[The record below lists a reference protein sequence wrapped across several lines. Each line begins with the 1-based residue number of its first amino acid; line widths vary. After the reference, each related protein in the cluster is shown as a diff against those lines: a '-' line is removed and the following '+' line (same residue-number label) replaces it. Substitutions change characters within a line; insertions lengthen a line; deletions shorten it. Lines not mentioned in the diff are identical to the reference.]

1 MRIVFRT
8 VSLWR
13 KPLQRMNPS
22 SHVESE
28 SPPLLSRRLAPLL
41 KHGFFRPLARPSAPV
56 YVDFIDRF
64 EARSNEDGQLSHQEA
79 LSLIRD
85 TLMLNPSAELDIDEG
100 GDTQDVRLKAGKLFN
115 KLLEAQ
121 WLHQRRV
128 SIDERWVTL
137 SPRVRP
143 LIRSLREVAQDDV
156 AELKDFAATIRS
168 ICETLL
174 AEGAL
179 DPHRWNPEELRQII
193 KEITDRVLHAGD
205 QMLALESL
213 VLKYEGQ
220 QRESKSAGETLDR
233 LLVEFHE
240 GDHMVCYDTLQ
251 KGGLLPKLK
260 QARLVVQDALSNPFL
275 KEHLAKAV
283 AAHKGL
289 EETAAYGDAEQIL
302 SRLDRELGGLP
313 SKQRIVDGRVAD
325 FSRLSAQRYRYQTE
339 IRGRR
344 PEQVKEYLQAAAE
357 KYAGFSFAELAREPG
372 MRLLSPEVEVYF
384 GRYSLARPRKA
395 KLPVDLT
402 MTDAPRL
409 GDPFDVQE
417 LIRRRNRAAITP
429 QRAARLIEAR
439 LPKVGDR
446 ISTADFHLASEDD
459 DFLDLLAVL
468 SFHRANS
475 KGRMLRWRIHSS
487 RKEFGLHPEKIPLDS
502 QAGHLIERVTIE
514 RLA

>member
-1 MRIVFRT
+1 MRVSFNT
-8 VSLWR
+8 ASLWR
-13 KPLQRMNPS
+13 APLQRMNPFS
-22 SHVESE
+22 QLESE
-28 SPPLLSRRLAPLL
+28 PLPFLSQCLAPLF
-41 KHGFFRPLARPSAPV
+41 KQGFFRPLAGRSAPV

-64 EARSNEDGQLSHQEA
+64 EARSNEDGQLSHEDTLA
-79 LSLIRD
+79 LIRD
-85 TLMLNPSAELDIDEG
+85 TLTLNPSAELDIDEG
-100 GDTQDVRLKAGKLFN
+100 GDTQDLRLKAGKLFN

-121 WLHQRRV
+121 WLQQRRV

-137 SPRVRP
+137 SPQVRP
-143 LIRSLREVAQDDV
+143 LIRSLREIAQDDV

-174 AEGAL
+174 TEGVL
-179 DPHRWNPEELRQII
+179 DPHRRSPEELRQVI

-205 QMLALESL
+205 QMLALEGL
-213 VLKYEGQ
+213 VLKYESQ

-240 GDHMVCYDTLQ
+240 GDHMICYDTLQ

-260 QARLVVQDALSNPFL
+260 QARLVVQDAISNPFL
-275 KEHLAKAV
+275 KEHLAKAI

-289 EETAAYGDAEQIL
+289 EETAAYGEAEQTL

-357 KYAGFSFAELAREPG
+357 HYAGLSFADLAREPG

-384 GRYSLARPRKA
+384 GRDALARPRKA

-417 LIRRRNRAAITP
+417 LIRRRNRTAITP

-439 LPKVGDR
+439 LPNVGDK
-446 ISTADFHLASEDD
+446 ITTAEFHLASEDD

-468 SFHRANS
+468 SFHRANG
-475 KGRMLRWRIHSS
+475 KRRMLRWRIHSS
-487 RKEFGLHPEKIPLDS
+487 RKEHGLHPEKIPLDR
-502 QAGHLIERVTIE
+502 QAGRLIERITIE
-514 RLA
+514 RIS